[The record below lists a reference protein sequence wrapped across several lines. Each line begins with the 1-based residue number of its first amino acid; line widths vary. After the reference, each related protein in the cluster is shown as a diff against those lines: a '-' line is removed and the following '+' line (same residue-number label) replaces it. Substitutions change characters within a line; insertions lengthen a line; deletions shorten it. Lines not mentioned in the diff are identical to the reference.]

1 MGSRKGVLAAACVLL
16 AAFVAA
22 SASAARMKVLV
33 LRSGNHTDS
42 NRTARTIERI
52 VIHSTEGRFL
62 GSVRWLRNRRSGGS
76 AHFVVSR
83 RGQIVQLVS
92 VTDVAWH
99 SGNNRW
105 NRHSIGIEHEGWTGR
120 GGFTE
125 AEYRASARLVAYL
138 AHRYGIALDRAHV
151 VGHNEVPNPYRRG
164 LFGGVDGHRDP
175 GASWNWRHYMALA
188 RAYSVHP
195 EQPRYVRRMR
205 IVPSPAVP
213 GARPDTTPV
222 RSVVDRNA
230 TVRGIALWWSGI
242 TGPHHWRK
250 HVYRAEFL
258 VDGRVLW
265 VDHTWPFAFRGGSGW
280 DSRTVAN
287 GRHMLVVRGYG
298 RRGYRSRRTIP
309 VRVHNPPIQLELSGS
324 ATNGGVQGLATVGVR
339 PDEPVERIALYV
351 DGRAVSR
358 DASAPYELLW
368 DTSGE
373 SEGRHDL
380 VVYARG
386 RGGRRAAVVM
396 PVVVANATDVPVSLQ
411 LAWGGSLDDHVEP
424 DALTAGR

>member
-1 MGSRKGVLAAACVLL
+1 VLAAACLLL
-16 AAFVAA
+16 AAAVATT
-22 SASAARMKVLV
+22 ASAARMRVLV

-42 NRTARTIERI
+42 NRTARTIDRI

-62 GSVRWLRNRRSGGS
+62 GSVGWLRNPRSGGS
-76 AHFVVSR
+76 SHLVVSR

-138 AHRYGIALDRAHV
+138 AHQYGIALDRGHV
-151 VGHNEVPNPYRRG
+151 VGHDEVPNPYRRG

-175 GASWNWRHYMALA
+175 GRHWNWRHYMGLVH
-188 RAYSVHP
+188 AYSVHP
-195 EQPRYVRRMR
+195 EQPRYVRWMR
-205 IVPSPAVP
+205 IQPSPAP
-213 GARPDTTPV
+213 PRGADWPAPR

-230 TVRGIALWWSGI
+230 TVRGVALWWSGI
-242 TGPHHWRK
+242 TGPQHWRK
-250 HVYRAEFL
+250 RVYKAEFV

-265 VDHTWPFAFRGGSGW
+265 VDHAWPFSFNRHRGW

-298 RRGYRSRRTIP
+298 RRGYRSRRSIP
-309 VRVHNPPIQLELSGS
+309 IRVTNPPMQLEVSGS
-324 ATNGGVQGLATVGVR
+324 ATNGGVQGVASIGAR
-339 PDEPVERIALYV
+339 PDEPVDRVALYV
-351 DGRAVSR
+351 DGRPVSR
-358 DASAPYELLW
+358 DARAPYELRW
-368 DTSGE
+368 DTAGE
-373 SEGRHDL
+373 AEGRHEL

-386 RGGRRAAVVM
+386 HRGRRAAVTM
-396 PVVVANATDVPVSLQ
+396 PVVVANAPDVPVSLQ
-411 LAWGGSLDDHVEP
+411 LAWGSSLDEHLEP
-424 DALTAGR
+424 DALTASR

>member
-1 MGSRKGVLAAACVLL
+1 MGSRKGLLAAACVVL
-16 AAFVAA
+16 AAAVAA
-22 SASAARMKVLV
+22 TASAARMSVLV

-42 NRTARTIERI
+42 NRTARTIDRI

-62 GSVRWLRNRRSGGS
+62 GSVHWLRNPRSGGS
-76 AHFVVSR
+76 SHFVVSR

-92 VTDVAWH
+92 ITDVAWH

-105 NRHSIGIEHEGWTGR
+105 NRHSVGIEHEGWTGR
-120 GGFTE
+120 GGFTD

-138 AHRYGIALDRAHV
+138 AHRYGVALDREHI

-175 GASWNWRHYMALA
+175 GPHWNWRHYMALVH
-188 RAYSVHP
+188 AYSVHP
-195 EQPRYVRRMR
+195 EQPRYVRRMH
-205 IVPSPAVP
+205 IVPSPAAP
-213 GARPDTTPV
+213 KETSAPAPR

-230 TVRGIALWWSGI
+230 TVRGAALWWSGI

-250 HVYRAEFL
+250 HVYKAAFF
-258 VDGRVLW
+258 VDGRLLW
-265 VDHTWPFAFRGGSGW
+265 TDHTWPFSFHRAQGW

-298 RRGYRSRRTIP
+298 RNGYRSRRAIP
-309 VRVHNPPIQLELSGS
+309 IRVANPPMTVEVSGA
-324 ATNGGVQGLATVGVR
+324 ATNGGAQGVTTIGVR

-351 DGRAVSR
+351 DGRPVSR
-358 DASAPYELLW
+358 DASAPYQLLW
-368 DTSGE
+368 DTRPE
-373 SEGRHDL
+373 TEGRHEV

-386 RGGRRAAVVM
+386 RRGRRAAVTM
-396 PVVVANATDVPVSLQ
+396 PVVVANAAEVPVSLQ

-424 DALTAGR
+424 DALTASR